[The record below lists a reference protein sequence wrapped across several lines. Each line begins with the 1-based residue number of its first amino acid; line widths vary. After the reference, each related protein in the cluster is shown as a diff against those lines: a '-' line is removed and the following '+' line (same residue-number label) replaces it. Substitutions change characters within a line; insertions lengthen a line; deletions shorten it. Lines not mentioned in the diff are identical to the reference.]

1 MRLHVDSPR
10 VSLDALTHVD
20 SPRVSVDATSRIE
33 SSSSDSSGTCSNPF
47 RIFLHQS
54 SSDSVKRYN
63 ESSDSTSSSTKAF
76 LQRKQTRHDPSK
88 TVNWYPS
95 KRTEL
100 LVSVKIQYR

>member
-54 SSDSVKRYN
+54 SSDSVKRYMN
-63 ESSDSTSSSTKAF
+63 PVIQPAALPMHSYKESKPVMIPAR
-76 LQRKQTRHDPSK
+76 Q
-88 TVNWYPS
+88 
-95 KRTEL
+95 
-100 LVSVKIQYR
+100 